1 MRKLTAG
8 NKINFTVFAIVII
21 VIIVLLIVCLRY
33 VMGIDKTVYQIEA
46 NTFVYDSEYVPV
58 LIENGGTMQAKWD
71 GNYHINTNDGLT
83 YNVGPQ
89 SVMYNK
95 SSGKVTLYG
104 KMYQVFA
111 DASVQ
116 TLSGQSE
123 FVNFSEDRF
132 YKLADRKYLILSDS
146 ISNEQNTIATKR
158 YLLVVLDK
166 AGNTLLLNN
175 EINAK
180 TINPMRLVTPS
191 FTFDIANEKLI
202 FGNEQIDLTKIIGST
217 NQYEEKVQVAEQNT
231 TPEQN
236 NANGQPVTQNSS
248 STTTTTTTTNN
259 STQTIVN
266 GNVNGGNVGQTGGN
280 NNNGNNENNGNN
292 GNVGNGGTNSGNN
305 SGENNTPLDKS
316 VSLRSA
322 VASSSTIKVNYNV
335 IDPEG
340 KYQTVYINVDGDKPD
355 TIALDKT
362 ASSYTITGLTPNTD
376 YTITLGAREIQSDG
390 TISERIEDTLL
401 VRTQRVSTTI
411 TVTRLSSSKIY
422 FNLKMDSNYVF
433 DSADVVLYADGNE
446 VDRKNVSISSS
457 TSSNGWNTSLDYDYG
472 SEFVIRLEN
481 VVYNGNTVNV
491 DVQAKIKKY

>member
-231 TPEQN
+231 AQEQN

-266 GNVNGGNVGQTGGN
+266 GNVNGGNGGQIGGN

-292 GNVGNGGTNSGNN
+292 GNIGNVGTNTGNN

>member
-236 NANGQPVTQNSS
+236 NSNGQPVTQNSS

-292 GNVGNGGTNSGNN
+292 GNIGNGGTNSGNN

>member
-231 TPEQN
+231 TQEQN

>member
-231 TPEQN
+231 TQEQN
-236 NANGQPVTQNSS
+236 NSNGQPVTQNSS

-316 VSLRSA
+316 VSLRSV

>member
-248 STTTTTTTTNN
+248 TTTTTTTTTNN

>member
-231 TPEQN
+231 TQEQN

-292 GNVGNGGTNSGNN
+292 GNGGTNSGNN